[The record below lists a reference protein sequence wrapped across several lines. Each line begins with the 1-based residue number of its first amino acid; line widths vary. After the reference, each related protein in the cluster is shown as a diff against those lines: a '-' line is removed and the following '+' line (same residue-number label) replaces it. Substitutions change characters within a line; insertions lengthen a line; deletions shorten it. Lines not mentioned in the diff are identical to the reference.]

1 MNYFKAYIIKD
12 KTVADIRM
20 IDYENHEL
28 QIVNSED
35 RLSFSEVHF
44 MESTGMKDINGNDI
58 YKGHVLY
65 ELGNLNKRLLYVKE
79 GIANGAVLSQYINVS
94 YNRMNRVSWTFADR
108 SIIIGTIW
116 DDIKYLYDVV
126 NGSDNIGKDVLRI

>member
-1 MNYFKAYIIKD
+1 MIK
-12 KTVADIRM
+12 
-20 IDYENHEL
+20 NHEL